1 MEFNILARM
10 VGGSHLYGLNTPESD
25 LDERYIFS
33 YTDIARIIGLDKTEC
48 IDSRDGKV
56 DELGYE
62 VRRFLQLL
70 RKTNTQVVEML
81 FAPDESFTV
90 LTPIF
95 KKIRENKLQ
104 LIDQEQ
110 FYKSM
115 RGYIQNEIRLAN
127 GERTGDL
134 GGKRKAQLDKYGF
147 SPKNFVQLIRL
158 CKCGI
163 SYFIDGDYPVRIRDK
178 YPELAKRL
186 LEIKT
191 EPERFTKERLNEMVR
206 DMELDLQKAYAF
218 RQTVKPVSNFNME
231 IANQILFDVYFPIL
245 EKHNYE
251 KNCNDEGFTGLR

>member
-1 MEFNILARM
+1 MEFNILAKM

-25 LDERYIFS
+25 IDERYIYS

-48 IDSRDGKV
+48 IDSRDGV
-56 DELGYE
+56 TDDLGYE

-81 FAPDESFTV
+81 FAPKESFSV
-90 LTPIF
+90 LTPVF
-95 KKIRENKLQ
+95 EKVRERRME

-115 RGYIQNEIRLAN
+115 RGYIQSEIRLAN
-127 GERTGDL
+127 GERTGNL
-134 GGKRKAQLDKYGF
+134 GGKRKAQLDKYGY

-163 SYFIDGDYPVRIRDK
+163 SYFIDGDYPVKIGDK

-191 EPERFTKERLNEMVR
+191 QPELFTKERLNEMVR
-206 DMELDLQKAYAF
+206 DMEVDLQKAYAF
-218 RQTVKPVSNFNME
+218 RQTTTAVSHFDSNL
-231 IANQILFDVYFPIL
+231 ANEILFDTYFPIL
-245 EKHNYE
+245 EKH
-251 KNCNDEGFTGLR
+251 KNG